1 MITSEIKNRIDAIWD
16 TFWTG
21 GITKET
27 LYETTPFSEYDWFA
41 VFGPSAM
48 HIGDF
53 VDNIHSVITPERMRI
68 SS

>member
-1 MITSEIKNRIDAIWD
+1 MITGEIKNRIDAIWD

-27 LYETTPFSEYDWFA
+27 LCEYDWYA
-41 VFGPSAM
+41 VFGPLAM
-48 HIGDF
+48 HIGNF
-53 VDNIHSVITPERMRI
+53 VDNIHSVITPERMWI